1 MKPLTTNQEI
11 LLFKGTS
18 FSKLEF
24 ASQDKYNKRPG
35 AHAPVEDLE
44 KACWEGR
51 LFEILPELSIDPID
65 GYKMYIWNI
74 HVTKRSLL
82 IQQGTDPSLDDTAF
96 SIDPLG
102 IFPGTNFT

>member
-35 AHAPVEDLE
+35 NYSPGEDLE
-44 KACWEGR
+44 KTCWEGR
-51 LFEILPELSIDPID
+51 LFEILPELTIDPID
-65 GYKMYIWNI
+65 DYKMHIWNI
-74 HVTKRSLL
+74 RVTKRSLL
-82 IQQGTDPSLDDTAF
+82 IQQGTEPHWDETSF
-96 SIDPLG
+96 SINPLG

>member
-11 LLFKGTS
+11 LIFKGTS

-24 ASQDKYNKRPG
+24 AIQDKHNKRPG
-35 AHAPVEDLE
+35 PNSSGEELE

-65 GYKMYIWNI
+65 GYKMYIWNMY
-74 HVTKRSLL
+74 VTKRSLL
-82 IQQGTDPSLDDTAF
+82 IQQGTDPYLDETAF
-96 SIDPLG
+96 SIDPLC